1 MRSGEIRSVIAFMRT
16 KHRANR
22 LADYLARNGVAVGR
36 IHGNRSQAQ
45 RTHALGG
52 FKAGEFR
59 AGRA

>member
-1 MRSGEIRSVIAFMRT
+1 VRSGEIRSVIAFMRT